1 MAFASFRRYIV
12 EFVCVRK
19 CRLRSSAEKQ
29 SEQIGWLFPGETVVV
44 VAKDTPE
51 GGNVSP
57 KGAGGNRL
65 KVLRLKW
72 GVHPTMG
79 WTSER
84 MRDGQGEVLLERLPR
99 VEWSSTTH
107 HETAIAERISELR
120 SMHNCFT
127 HMGTKNVRDQ
137 SLTGGRLVL
146 EGRADHPVQHAPHH
160 VSKERQF
167 ASAVLGGC
175 GDDQEMIASAL
186 TRLEKTPRSWW
197 PQMLLDEYP
206 EAVAVARRHGSRPQP
221 PPEQQEEE
229 GEGEGEEEEEQQ
241 QEEEEEKQQQEKE
254 ASSHGSARSATGS
267 SRGGKTPARS
277 RAAAIAVRMLCTS
290 CRRPVLTPAAT
301 PWPPSLP

>member
-1 MAFASFRRYIV
+1 M
-12 EFVCVRK
+12 RK

-175 GDDQEMIASAL
+175 GDHQEMIASAL

-206 EAVAVARRHGSRPQP
+206 EAVAVARRQGSRPQS

-229 GEGEGEEEEEQQ
+229 GEEEEEEEEQ
-241 QEEEEEKQQQEKE
+241 
-254 ASSHGSARSATGS
+254 
-267 SRGGKTPARS
+267 
-277 RAAAIAVRMLCTS
+277 VYY
-290 CRRPVLTPAAT
+290 
-301 PWPPSLP
+301 